1 MLQRP
6 QPYILLTTLAGFRHF
21 VLSIRTVGP
30 TAATFYY
37 LSTPRLLVF
46 QPRLSHTLRRLGF
59 ISRHIVFQPLLVQAL
74 PRLPY
79 NTRRL
84 FFPSRLSLAHPRLR
98 FKRPLP

>member
-6 QPYILLTTLAGFRHF
+6 QPYILTTLAGFRHF
-21 VLSIRTVGP
+21 ALSICTVGP
-30 TAATFYY
+30 TAATY
-37 LSTPRLLVF
+37 LSTPRHLVF
-46 QPRLSHTLRRLGF
+46 QPRLSHTLRRLCY
-59 ISRHIVFQPLLVQAL
+59 IPRHIVFQPLLAQAL

-79 NTRRL
+79 NPRRL